1 MLNMSFESDELSS
14 GIKVATKEYVQG
26 IQIPQASEIDLGDFA
41 SPCFKNATVCS
52 GFSVSFLV
60 YIMGPVNVG
69 ESIKVLNS
77 NSSFRGS
84 YHVQFIVRRT
94 AARLEGHAY
103 VVGGN
108 SSTILDRKITFPAT
122 DIWVHVAIVYS
133 AVSSSLKLYVNS
145 IMVTAGD
152 AVVSSPWQSDNSDVH
167 LSLGSRTNVHD
178 TFISYLQVIKGTLLT
193 TTEVEQLEKESRQQG
208 ESTKFVRCTHFPVP
222 FYVVDYMFYNIFY
235 KKSGYFS
242 V

>member
-1 MLNMSFESDELSS
+1 MLNMSFESDDLSS
-14 GIKVATKEYVQG
+14 GIKVATKKNVQG

-60 YIMGPVNVG
+60 YIVGPVNVG
-69 ESIKVLNS
+69 ENMKVLDS

-108 SSTILDRKITFPAT
+108 SSTILDRKIAFPAT
-122 DIWVHVAIVYS
+122 DTWIHVAMVYS
-133 AVSSSLKLYVNS
+133 AVSTSLELYVNS
-145 IMVTAGD
+145 VMVTAGD
-152 AVVSSPWQSDNSDVH
+152 AVVSSPWQSDNSAVH
-167 LSLGSRTNVHD
+167 LSLGSRTNVRD
-178 TFISYLQVIKGTLLT
+178 IFVSYLQVIKSTLT
-193 TTEVEQLEKESRQQG
+193 ATDVAQLEKESREQG
-208 ESTKFVRCTHFPVP
+208 KSTKFVRCTHFPGQV
-222 FYVVDYMFYNIFY
+222 IFGLIMG
-235 KKSGYFS
+235 KKVECFFS
-242 V
+242 R

>member
-14 GIKVATKEYVQG
+14 GIKVATKKNVLG

-60 YIMGPVNVG
+60 YIVGPVNVG
-69 ESIKVLNS
+69 ESMKVLDS
-77 NSSFRGS
+77 NSSLRGS

-108 SSTILDRKITFPAT
+108 SSTILDRKIAFPAT
-122 DIWVHVAIVYS
+122 DTWVHVAVVYS
-133 AVSSSLKLYVNS
+133 AVSTSLELYVNS
-145 IMVTAGD
+145 VMTAGD
-152 AVVSSPWQSDNSDVH
+152 AVVSSPWQSDNSAVH

-178 TFISYLQVIKGTLLT
+178 IFVSYLQVIKGTLT
-193 TTEVEQLEKESRQQG
+193 ATEVAQLEKESREQG
-208 ESTKFVRCTHFPVP
+208 KSNKFVRVH
-222 FYVVDYMFYNIFY
+222 IFLER
-235 KKSGYFS
+235 SFLA
-242 V
+242 